1 VSLIVLLG
9 FGTVVLLA
17 MLLLHGYLWFRL
29 VRSTTRPG
37 RFRRRLTLL
46 TLVLAILP
54 ALAVTLR
61 RTLPL
66 DAAAPLDW
74 IAYSWLGIAFYAF
87 LALFVLEPVRLI
99 GNALLRRRPP
109 EVGTAPEGGAVR
121 QDRGVMVVPSGA
133 RGSAPESSQKV
144 VPGGARRAPRR
155 DDVAAQP
162 DGGTAPEGGAGR
174 QDRGVMVG
182 PSGARRAPRR
192 DDAAASPDGGTA
204 PEGGASRQAGH
215 VTATPLPR
223 RLFLARGLAVT
234 AGAVALGTAGTGAY
248 FANSAPVVRRV
259 PVTLA
264 GLDPALDGLR
274 IVTFS
279 DSHLSATYGGRR
291 FERVV
296 ELVNSQ
302 RPDVVAIV
310 GDLVDG
316 DVSELREDV
325 APLADLVSQQGVYF
339 VTGNHE
345 YFMDTTAWLRHLPT
359 LGIDVLRNE
368 RVAISRGAATFD
380 LAGID
385 DRTAASSG
393 VPGHGADLDAALD
406 GRDDATPVVLL
417 AHQPV
422 MVEQAAAAGVDLQLS
437 GHTHGGQLWP
447 FDYAIRLD
455 QPAVEG
461 FSRHGDTQL
470 YVTSGAGYWGP
481 PMRVG
486 ARPEVTV
493 VELRSPRR

>member
-1 VSLIVLLG
+1 VQKGWPSLGEWARGGHRTAGAPVPLIGLLA
-9 FGTVVLLA
+9 FGSVVLLA
-17 MLLLHGYLWFRL
+17 MLLVHGYLWFRL
-29 VRSTTRPG
+29 VRGTTRPG
-37 RFRRRLTLL
+37 NLRRRLTLL
-46 TLVLAILP
+46 TVVLALLP
-54 ALAVTLR
+54 SLAVMLR

-66 DAAAPLDW
+66 GDAAPLNW
-74 IAYSWLGIAFYAF
+74 VAYSWLGVAFYALVAL
-87 LALFVLEPVRLI
+87 LALEPVRLV
-99 GNALLRRRPP
+99 GTLRSRRREP
-109 EVGTAPEGGAVR
+109 
-121 QDRGVMVVPSGA
+121 
-133 RGSAPESSQKV
+133 KV
-144 VPGGARRAPRR
+144 VPGEPRRA
-155 DDVAAQP
+155 VQQ
-162 DGGTAPEGGAGR
+162 DGGTAPDHGAVR
-174 QDRGVMVG
+174 E
-182 PSGARRAPRR
+182 
-192 DDAAASPDGGTA
+192 DGDVL
-204 PEGGASRQAGH
+204 H
-215 VTATPLPR
+215 R

-234 AGAVALGTAGTGAY
+234 AGVVALGTAGTGAY
-248 FANSAPVVRRV
+248 FANSPPVVRRV

-279 DSHLSATYGGRR
+279 DGHLSATYGGRR

-296 ELVNSQ
+296 ELVNAQ

-316 DVSELREDV
+316 EVSELREEV
-325 APLADLVSQQGVYF
+325 APLADLVSEQGVFF

-345 YFMDTTAWLRHLPT
+345 YFVDTGAWLRHLPT
-359 LGIDVLRNE
+359 LGVDVLHNE
-368 RVAISRGAATFD
+368 RVAIRRGAATFD

-422 MVEQAAAAGVDLQLS
+422 MVDRARAAGVGLQLS

-447 FDYAIRLD
+447 FDYVIRLD

-461 FSRHGDTQL
+461 LSRHGNTQL
-470 YVTSGAGYWGP
+470 YVSPGVGYWGP

-493 VELRSPRR
+493 VELRAPRP

>member
-1 VSLIVLLG
+1 MSVIALVG

-29 VRSTTRPG
+29 VRSTTSPG
-37 RFRRRLTLL
+37 RLRRRLTLL
-46 TLVLAILP
+46 TVLLAVLP
-54 ALAVTLR
+54 ALAVALR

-66 DAAAPLDW
+66 EAAAPLDW
-74 IAYSWLGIAFYAF
+74 VAYCWLGVAFYAF
-87 LALFVLEPVRLI
+87 LSLLVLEPVRLV
-99 GNALLRRRPP
+99 GNAWIRRH
-109 EVGTAPEGGAVR
+109 GATAP
-121 QDRGVMVVPSGA
+121 
-133 RGSAPESSQKV
+133 
-144 VPGGARRAPRR
+144 
-155 DDVAAQP
+155 P
-162 DGGTAPEGGAGR
+162 DGGTAPGRGPVREDASAGAP
-174 QDRGVMVG
+174 
-182 PSGARRAPRR
+182 PSP
-192 DDAAASPDGGTA
+192 S
-204 PEGGASRQAGH
+204 
-215 VTATPLPR
+215 R

-248 FANSAPVVRRV
+248 FANSPPVVRRV

-264 GLDPALDGLR
+264 NLDPALDGLR

-279 DSHLSATYGGRR
+279 DGHLSATYGGRR
-291 FERVV
+291 FERLV
-296 ELVNSQ
+296 ELVNEQ

-316 DVSELREDV
+316 DVSELREEA
-325 APLADLVSQQGVYF
+325 APLADLVSEQGVFF

-345 YFMDTTAWLRHLPT
+345 YFVDTNAWLRHLPT
-359 LGIDVLRNE
+359 LGVDVLRNE
-368 RVAISRGAATFD
+368 RVPIRRGGASFD

-393 VPGHGADLDAALD
+393 LTGHGADLDAALD
-406 GRDDATPVVLL
+406 GRDDGVPVVLM

-422 MVEQAAAAGVDLQLS
+422 QVEQAAAAGVDLQLS

-455 QPAVEG
+455 QPTVEG
-461 FSRHGDTQL
+461 LARYGDTQL

-493 VELRSPRR
+493 VELRSPRG

>member
-1 VSLIVLLG
+1 VSVIALVG

-37 RFRRRLTLL
+37 RLRRRLTLL
-46 TLVLAILP
+46 TLLLALLP

-74 IAYSWLGIAFYAF
+74 VAYSWLGVAFYAF
-87 LALFVLEPVRLI
+87 IALLVLEPVRLI
-99 GNALLRRRPP
+99 GNVVLRRRARTP
-109 EVGTAPEGGAVR
+109 EPVEAAL
-121 QDRGVMVVPSGA
+121 VPAG
-133 RGSAPESSQKV
+133 
-144 VPGGARRAPRR
+144 
-155 DDVAAQP
+155 VAAPAADPAADPVDPGP
-162 DGGTAPEGGAGR
+162 D
-174 QDRGVMVG
+174 
-182 PSGARRAPRR
+182 
-192 DDAAASPDGGTA
+192 
-204 PEGGASRQAGH
+204 
-215 VTATPLPR
+215 PLPR
-223 RLFLARGLAVT
+223 RLFLARSLAVT

-248 FANSAPVVRRV
+248 LANSPPVVRRV

-264 GLDPALDGLR
+264 NLDPALDGLR

-279 DSHLSATYGGRR
+279 DGHLSATYGGRR
-291 FERVV
+291 FERLV
-296 ELVNSQ
+296 ELVNEQ

-316 DVSELREDV
+316 DVSELREEA
-325 APLADLVSQQGVYF
+325 APLADLVSEQGVFF

-345 YFMDTTAWLRHLPT
+345 YFVDTNAWLRHLPT
-359 LGIDVLRNE
+359 LGVDVLRNE
-368 RVAISRGAATFD
+368 RVAISRGGASFD

-393 VPGHGADLDAALD
+393 LPGHGANLDAALD
-406 GRDDATPVVLL
+406 GRDDGVPVVLL

-422 MVEQAAAAGVDLQLS
+422 QVQQAAAAGVDLQLS

-447 FDYAIRLD
+447 FDYVIRLD
-455 QPAVEG
+455 QPSVEG
-461 FSRHGDTQL
+461 LSRHGDTQL

-493 VELRSPRR
+493 VELRSPRG